1 MAIFGVYII
10 NRAGGLIYQ
19 YDQNMPRVEVEKT
32 FSYPLELV
40 LKIYD
45 EKVVVAFGQRD
56 GVKGKLNLDQH
67 VIIRGR
73 VTPSDGGVIILDKI
87 GLLWGAIVFR
97 Q

>member
-19 YDQNMPRVEVEKT
+19 YDHNLPKIEVEKT
-32 FSYPLELV
+32 FSYPLELT

-56 GVKGKLNLDQH
+56 GIKGEKSVLSMSFISCH
-67 VIIRGR
+67 
-73 VTPSDGGVIILDKI
+73 
-87 GLLWGAIVFR
+87 
-97 Q
+97 

>member
-1 MAIFGVYII
+1 MAIFSVYII

-19 YDQNMPRVEVEKT
+19 YDHNMPKVEVEKT

-56 GVKGKLNLDQH
+56 GV
-67 VIIRGR
+67 RGLLYHHL
-73 VTPSDGGVIILDKI
+73 IILAKYFSR
-87 GLLWGAIVFR
+87 FR
-97 Q
+97 PSIWI